1 MILTLRQ
8 IELLKLEREKILL
21 KREELIKAK
30 IDTSSN
36 HWEYEAD
43 GNIHHLFADEVEKIN
58 KRINE
63 IDFLLNSE
71 IDSNIDSSIIDI
83 GSEFEVELNFDGE
96 IDIVTAT
103 LVSKKIGTESSSE
116 FISCESPLGKAIYK
130 KSLNDVFT
138 YELNN
143 NLKVIG
149 RITNIVKQKVR

>member
-43 GNIHHLFADEVEKIN
+43 GNIHHLFADEVGKIN

-116 FISCESPLGKAIYK
+116 FISCESTLGKDIHK
-130 KSLNDVFT
+130 KSLNHVFT

>member
-8 IELLKLEREKILL
+8 IELLKLERKKILL

-43 GNIHHLFADEVEKIN
+43 GNIHHLFADEVGKIN